1 MSSCRAVK
9 RIAHL
14 IFSVIALTA
23 CDVPLSRFGEPPANT
38 RYSPQE
44 GDILFQSLPHSPL
57 VAAIEGVSGSPLS
70 HCGVV
75 TKSGNGW
82 AVLEAIGPVQ
92 ETALH
97 KWIARGRS
105 SHFAAFRILPPYDAA
120 ISLFLSSAR
129 AYLGRPYDVLYEL
142 DDEKIYCSEL
152 LYKAFWA
159 ATGKPLGEAKALG
172 ALNWQPHEEFIKQTT
187 GGELPLERI
196 IITPVAL
203 SEAPELR
210 KIYEENTQDYS
221 Q

>member
-1 MSSCRAVK
+1 MSSCQAMK
-9 RIAHL
+9 RIAYP
-14 IFSVIALTA
+14 IFVVIALTA
-23 CDVPLSRFGEPPANT
+23 CDVPLPRLAESPGKT
-38 RYSPQE
+38 LYSPQE
-44 GDILFQSLPHSPL
+44 GDIVFQSLPHSPL

-75 TKSGNGW
+75 TKSGSGW

-97 KWIARGRS
+97 EWIARGRS

-129 AYLGRPYDVLYEL
+129 TYLGRPYDVLYEL

-152 LYKAFWA
+152 LYKAFW
-159 ATGKPLGEAKALG
+159 
-172 ALNWQPHEEFIKQTT
+172 QPHEEFIKQTT
-187 GGELPLERI
+187 GGAVPLERI

-210 KIYEENTQDYS
+210 KIYEENTPEYS